1 MPVTGPGHPPVHAGM
16 KYRPEIDGLRAV
28 AVVPVVLFHAGF
40 SAFGGGFVGV
50 DVFFVISGYL
60 ITTLILRDVEA
71 GRFSFRDF
79 YERRAR
85 RILPALFLV
94 LLCCIPFAWMW
105 MMPDEMRSFSRT
117 LSSVI
122 LFTSNISLWERT
134 GYFEQSAELNPLLHT
149 WSLAVEEQFYIIFPL
164 IVLMLWRFGRGSLVT
179 ALLLI
184 AVVSLALSEYASR
197 SFPSFNFFWLPTR
210 AWELMAGA
218 LCAFMALSPNLKR
231 DEALSLAG
239 LAAIVLSVFLFDET
253 TPFPSLYALLPV
265 LGTCAI
271 ILFAGPGTLV
281 NALLSTR
288 VFVGIGLISYSA
300 YLWHQP
306 LFAFARIRS
315 LTEPSPLLMAGLA
328 LAAFALAVVSWR
340 YVEMPF
346 RRRGSWPLPGWRSVA
361 LASVTA
367 GALLLA
373 FGKTGN
379 VTRGYP
385 DRFASRPE
393 IGIAQ
398 ERLAANHGLSER
410 CERFRWLEA
419 ACQTDDEPEVVVW
432 GDSLAMHLVD
442 GLRASKPDISMVQ
455 MTTSVCGP
463 FAGIAP
469 VNARNPVA
477 WAEKCMAFNDKVL
490 AFIAAHRSIRYVV
503 LGSRFEQ
510 YAGEAARVLQRDG
523 TVVAG
528 QGVALQDFLRTLDK
542 LRTLGVTPVVFAPP
556 PEPAYDAG
564 NCLSRAL
571 LLNMP
576 PETCSFSLKEA
587 TERQSEVRDL
597 LVRVGGDNEV
607 VWLDD
612 ALCQGDRC
620 LAGTRDAFLLR
631 DAFHL
636 SHEGSAAIGKAMDF
650 YGLLGRDGPS

>member
-1 MPVTGPGHPPVHAGM
+1 LHAGI

-28 AVVPVVLFHAGF
+28 AVLPVVLFHAGF
-40 SAFGGGFVGV
+40 SAFGGGYVGV

-71 GRFSFRDF
+71 GTFSFRDF

-105 MMPDEMRSFSRT
+105 MMPDEMRNFSRT

-134 GYFEQSAELNPLLHT
+134 GYFDQAAELNPLLHT

-164 IVLMLWRFGRGSLVT
+164 IVLLLWRFGRGSLVT

-184 AVVSLALSEYASR
+184 AGVSLALSEYASR

-218 LCAFMALSPNLKR
+218 LCAFLILRPNLKR

-239 LAAIVLSVFLFDET
+239 LAAIVLSVVLFDAT

-271 ILFAGPGTLV
+271 ILFAVPGTLV
-281 NALLSTR
+281 HSLLSAR
-288 VFVGIGLISYSA
+288 VLVGVGLISYSA

-315 LTEPSPLLMAGLA
+315 LIEPSPLLMAGLA
-328 LAAFALAVVSWR
+328 VAAFGLAYISWR
-340 YVEMPF
+340 FVEMPF

-367 GALLLA
+367 AALLLA

-379 VTRGYP
+379 MTKGFP
-385 DRFASRPE
+385 ERFASRPE
-393 IGIAQ
+393 IITAEQ
-398 ERLAANHGLSER
+398 RLTANHGLSER
-410 CERFRWLEA
+410 CERFRWLEE
-419 ACQTDDEPEVVVW
+419 ACRTEGDPEVVVW

-442 GLRASKPDISMVQ
+442 GLRASKPDLRMVQ

-463 FAGIAP
+463 FAGLAP

-477 WAEKCMAFNDKVL
+477 WAERCMAFNDKVL
-490 AFIAAHRSIRYVV
+490 EFIAAHRSIRYVV

-510 YAGEAARVLQRDG
+510 YVGKGARVLLRDG
-523 TVVAG
+523 SVTDG
-528 QGVALQDFLRTLDK
+528 GEIALEHLMLTLDK
-542 LRTLGVTPVVFAPP
+542 LESLGVTPVVFAPP
-556 PEPAYDAG
+556 PEPGYDAG

-571 LLNMP
+571 LLHKP

-587 TERQSEVRDL
+587 AERQHKVREML
-597 LVRVGGDNEV
+597 AHAGERFKVI
-607 VWLDD
+607 WLDD
-612 ALCQGDRC
+612 ALCQGDLC
-620 LAGTRDAFLLR
+620 LSGTGKRLFLR
-631 DAFHL
+631 DAWHL
-636 SHEGSAAIGKAMDF
+636 SHEGSAAIGKTKDF
-650 YGLLGRDGPS
+650 FGLLAAPSPH